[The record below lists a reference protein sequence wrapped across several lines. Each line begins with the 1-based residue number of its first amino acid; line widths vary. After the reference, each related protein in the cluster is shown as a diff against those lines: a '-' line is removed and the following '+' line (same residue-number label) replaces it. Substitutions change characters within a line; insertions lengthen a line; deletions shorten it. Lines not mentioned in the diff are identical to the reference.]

1 VLDPADASAAKANP
15 GPRRRQQA
23 LALGADLQPILLHAP
38 CRPRQ
43 HHDRRRELLQQRS
56 TYLGYG
62 QSMSP
67 GIRRRRF
74 SDRGLC
80 RRHGAR
86 DDMASAQAWYPFGQG
101 GSPHSPGGP
110 LTALAADAPKESTAG
125 PRCRSGWKLAGGL
138 QSGARA
144 AHPVPSRACPAQA
157 CPGFFLA
164 LGRSPGC
171 TRCGRARTCCCRR
184 HRAAPRDGCCSS
196 QLAVPDRFK
205 ETGQRAFALV
215 RRPTTAIVAAV
226 RQGSIRPA
234 WARAT
239 APPSR

>member
-1 VLDPADASAAKANP
+1 MHRVGHASTTAAASCCSSA
-15 GPRRRQQA
+15 RRTWA
-23 LALGADLQPILLHAP
+23 TGNA
-38 CRPRQ
+38 CRRVFAG
-43 HHDRRRELLQQRS
+43 DDFL
-56 TYLGYG
+56 TVAYA
-62 QSMSP
+62 
-67 GIRRRRF
+67 
-74 SDRGLC
+74 
-80 RRHGAR
+80 RHGAR
-86 DDMASAQAWYPFGQG
+86 DDMASAEAWYPFGQG